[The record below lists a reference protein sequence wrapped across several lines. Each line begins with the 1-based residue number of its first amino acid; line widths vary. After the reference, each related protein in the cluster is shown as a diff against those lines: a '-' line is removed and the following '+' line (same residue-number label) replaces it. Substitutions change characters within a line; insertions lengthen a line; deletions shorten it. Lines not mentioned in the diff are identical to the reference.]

1 MGIDRERA
9 AKAVEELLSAL
20 GRPPSSDP
28 ELAKTGQLV
37 ADAWSS
43 DLLAGYQM
51 DARAI
56 LGESLPTSS
65 SEVVALRN
73 VETCVM
79 CPHHLLPA
87 PGVVHL
93 AYSPGAQIVGLG
105 ALSRLVQC
113 FARRLTLQEALVQNV
128 ADALVT
134 HLGAKG
140 AACVADL
147 RPTCLTVRGEREA
160 SANVVTIGTAGNMRA
175 GEALHSTVVALLRSD
190 NL

>member
-1 MGIDRERA
+1 MTIDRARA
-9 AKAVEELLSAL
+9 AKAVEELLASL
-20 GRPPSSDP
+20 GHPSSSDP

-43 DLLAGYQM
+43 DLLAGYAM
-51 DARAI
+51 SARDI
-56 LGESLPTSS
+56 LAEALPTSS

-93 AYSPGAQIVGLG
+93 AYAPGERIVGLG
-105 ALSRLVQC
+105 ALSRLVHC
-113 FARRLTLQEALVQNV
+113 FARRLTLQETLVQNV
-128 ADALVT
+128 ADALVKE
-134 HLGAKG
+134 LGAKG

-160 SANVVTIGTAGNMRA
+160 SASVVTIGTAGNMRA
-175 GEALHSTVVALLRSD
+175 GEPLHNTVVALLRA
-190 NL
+190 

>member
-1 MGIDRERA
+1 MGIDRARA

-37 ADAWSS
+37 ADAWSN

-51 DARAI
+51 DAREI

-65 SEVVALRN
+65 SEVVALRS

-93 AYSPGAQIVGLG
+93 AYAPGDRIVGLG

-128 ADALVT
+128 ADALVM

-160 SANVVTIGTAGNMRA
+160 SASVVTIGTAGNMRA
-175 GEALHSTVVALLRSD
+175 GHVLHATIVELLKA
-190 NL
+190 

>member
-1 MGIDRERA
+1 MSFDRARA
-9 AKAVEELLSAL
+9 AKAVEELLASL
-20 GRPPSSDP
+20 GHPSSSDP

-37 ADAWSS
+37 ADAWSG
-43 DLLAGYQM
+43 DLLSGYAM
-51 DARAI
+51 SARDI
-56 LGESLPTSS
+56 LAESLPTSS

-93 AYSPGAQIVGLG
+93 AYAPGERIVGLG

-113 FARRLTLQEALVQNV
+113 FARRLTLQETLVQNV
-128 ADALVT
+128 ADALVQE
-134 HLGAKG
+134 LGAKG

-175 GEALHSTVVALLRSD
+175 GEALHATVVELLRARQ
-190 NL
+190 L

>member
-1 MGIDRERA
+1 MTFDRARA

-20 GRPPSSDP
+20 GRPVGSDP

-51 DARAI
+51 DAREI
-56 LGESLPTSS
+56 LAEALPTSS

-93 AYSPGAQIVGLG
+93 AYAPGERIVGLG

-113 FARRLTLQEALVQNV
+113 FARRLTLQETLVQNV
-128 ADALVT
+128 AEALVT

-160 SANVVTIGTAGNMRA
+160 SASVVTIGTAGNMRA
-175 GEALHSTVVALLRSD
+175 GEALHTTVVELLKA
-190 NL
+190 